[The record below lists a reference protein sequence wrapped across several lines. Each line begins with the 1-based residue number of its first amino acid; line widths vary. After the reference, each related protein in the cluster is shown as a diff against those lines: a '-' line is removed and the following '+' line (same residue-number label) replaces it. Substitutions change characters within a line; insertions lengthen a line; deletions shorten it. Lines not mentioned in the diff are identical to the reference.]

1 MELTNIKDVTIFSE
15 QLGSQFRIE
24 IDPDEH
30 VTAELIEA
38 VALDKGPGDAGSR
51 QREPFSLL
59 FQLEDGSALA
69 QRTYQVYHESLGEIP
84 LFLVPVGERKM
95 ESIFN

>member
-24 IDPDEH
+24 VDPDNH

-38 VALDKGPGDAGSR
+38 VALDMGPGNAVSR
-51 QREPFSLL
+51 HREAFSLL
-59 FQLEDGSALA
+59 FRLEDGTALA
-69 QRTYQVYHESLGEIP
+69 QQTYQVYHETLGEIP

-95 ESIFN
+95 ESIFS